1 MFRTTL
7 AALGAAAF
15 LSLPTLAT
23 DPMPQTPPAPP
34 ADPYLWL
41 EDVGGDKA
49 LDWVRARNA
58 ESTKQL
64 ASGDAF
70 AALQARIL
78 GILDSEAKI
87 PYVAKHGEHFYN
99 LWQDQKNPRGVWRRT
114 TFAEYQKENPA
125 WETVLDVD
133 ALGKRENENWVWHG
147 ASFLAPERTRVL
159 LSLSRGG
166 ADADVVREFDV
177 VKKEFVAGGF
187 TLPEA
192 KSNVA
197 WRDRDTVYVAT
208 DFGPGSLTDSGY
220 PRIVKLWRRGTPLS
234 SANTIA
240 EGKPGDVFVYGWRD
254 QTAGFERDF
263 VYRGVTFYSNELF
276 LLRDGGQ
283 VKLDKPDS
291 AKAGVHREWLVLEL
305 RDDWTVAGRT
315 FAGGSLL
322 ACRLDAY
329 LAGERA
335 FDVLFAPGPRTSLA
349 GWSGTKNHL
358 LLTVLDTVKSRVS
371 VLTHRDGSWQ
381 RQPLPGLPEFGEI
394 SASAIDDETGDDYF
408 LTITDF
414 LTPTSLFHGTIGQ
427 GAPAKLKSLPAF
439 FDASQLAVEQREAVS
454 KDGTQVPYFLVAKKG
469 VPRDGKNPTL
479 LYGYGGFEVSLTP
492 GYSATVGAAW
502 LERGGVYA
510 VANIR
515 GGGEFGPKWHQAA
528 LQQHRHRCYEDFAAV
543 AQDLIAQ
550 KITGKKHL
558 GIQGGSNGGLLV
570 GNMFTRYP
578 ELFGA
583 VVCQVPLLDMQRYH
597 RLLAGASW
605 MGEYGD
611 PDDPAQWAWL
621 QKYSP
626 YHNLHAD
633 TFYPKVLFTTSTRDD
648 RVHPGHAR
656 KMMARMMEQKHDAL
670 YYENIEGG
678 HGGAA
683 DNKQVAFLSALAWSF
698 LDRTLR

>member
-7 AALGAAAF
+7 AALAAAAF
-15 LSLPTLAT
+15 LSLPTLAI

-34 ADPYLWL
+34 ADPHLWL

-58 ESTKQL
+58 ESTKLL
-64 ASGDAF
+64 ASGDDF

-78 GILDSEAKI
+78 GILDSNAKI
-87 PYVAKHGEHFYN
+87 PYVGKHGEHFYN

-114 TFAEYQKENPA
+114 TLAEYRKENPA

-133 ALGKRENENWVWHG
+133 ALGKQEGENWVWHG

-159 LSLSRGG
+159 MSLSRGG

-220 PRIVKLWRRGTPLS
+220 PRIVKLWRRGTPLA
-234 SANTIA
+234 SATTIA
-240 EGKPGDVFVYGWRD
+240 EGKAEDVFVYGWRD

-263 VYRGVTFYSNELF
+263 VYRGVTFYTNELF

-291 AKAGVHREWLVLEL
+291 AKAGVHREWLMLEL
-305 RDDWTVAGRT
+305 RDDWTVAGQT
-315 FAGGSLL
+315 FAGGALL
-322 ACRLDAY
+322 ACRLEAY
-329 LAGERA
+329 LAGERT
-335 FDVLFAPGPRTSLA
+335 FDVLFTPGPRTSLG

-427 GAPAKLKSLPAF
+427 GAPAKWKSLPAF
-439 FDASQLAVEQREAVS
+439 FDASGLAVEQRETTS
-454 KDGTQVPYFLVAKKG
+454 KDGTRVPYFLVAKKG
-469 VPRDGKNPTL
+469 IARDGKNPTL

-528 LQQHRHRCYEDFAAV
+528 LKQHRHRCYEDFAAV

-550 KITGKKHL
+550 KITSKAHL
-558 GIQGGSNGGLLV
+558 GIQGGSNGGLLM
-570 GNMFTRYP
+570 GNMLTSYP

-583 VVCQVPLLDMQRYH
+583 IVCQVPLLDMQRYH
-597 RLLAGASW
+597 VLLAGASW
-605 MGEYGD
+605 MGEYGN
-611 PDDPAQWAWL
+611 PDDPAEWAWL

-626 YHNLHAD
+626 YHNVRAG
-633 TFYPKVLFTTSTRDD
+633 TVYPKVLFTTSTRDD

-656 KMMARMMEQKHDAL
+656 KMMARMMEQKHGAL